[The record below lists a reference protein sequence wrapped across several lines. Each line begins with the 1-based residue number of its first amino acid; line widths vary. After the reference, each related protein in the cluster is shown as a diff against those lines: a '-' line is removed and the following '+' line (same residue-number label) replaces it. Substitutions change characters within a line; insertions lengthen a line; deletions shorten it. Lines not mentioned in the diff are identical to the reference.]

1 MNNRAEKP
9 QRDSMAKVSRRDAIK
24 TLGAA
29 ALTTGLPLAGVAA
42 QQHAT
47 APPARTPSAGSGAA
61 PGAASGSPPTTY
73 LFFNSEEAA
82 FIEAAVAR
90 LIPADEQW
98 GGAIEAGVPNYIDK
112 QLGGAWGA
120 GERLYRSGPWQPG
133 TPSQGYQLPFT
144 PAELFRSA
152 LKAINAE
159 LAQANTPFA
168 QMSND
173 QQDAYLHSL
182 EAGGKDLGG
191 VPSAIFFDLLLKM
204 TVEGF
209 FSVPGYGGN

>member
-1 MNNRAEKP
+1 MPIDNDLTSGAKSNDPLTFRGSGVTFKFMNTRAEKP
-9 QRDSMAKVSRRDAIK
+9 QRNSMAKVSRRDAIK

-29 ALTTGLPLAGVAA
+29 ALTAGLPLAGVAA
-42 QQHAT
+42 QEHAT
-47 APPARTPSAGSGAA
+47 ASPARTPSAGSGAA
-61 PGAASGSPPTTY
+61 PGAAAGSPPTTY

-144 PAELFRSA
+144 P
-152 LKAINAE
+152 
-159 LAQANTPFA
+159 
-168 QMSND
+168 
-173 QQDAYLHSL
+173 
-182 EAGGKDLGG
+182 
-191 VPSAIFFDLLLKM
+191 
-204 TVEGF
+204 
-209 FSVPGYGGN
+209 